1 VGFQSSGKYESR
13 AVNLLRYIISVLQ
26 AFLGVQSS
34 ENRDRDFD
42 QGNPIIFVA
51 LAIVLTILFVAS
63 LFLFV
68 NHIVLG

>member
-1 VGFQSSGKYESR
+1 M
-13 AVNLLRYIISVLQ
+13 NLLRYIISVLQ

>member
-1 VGFQSSGKYESR
+1 M
-13 AVNLLRYIISVLQ
+13 NLLRYIISVLR
-26 AFLGVQSS
+26 AFLGVHSS

-42 QGNPIIFVA
+42 QGNPVIFVS
-51 LAIVLTILFVAS
+51 LAIALTIMFVAG

>member
-1 VGFQSSGKYESR
+1 M
-13 AVNLLRYIISVLQ
+13 NLLRYIISILQ

-42 QGNPIIFVA
+42 RGNPVIFVA
-51 LAIVLTILFVAS
+51 LAIALTIMFVAG